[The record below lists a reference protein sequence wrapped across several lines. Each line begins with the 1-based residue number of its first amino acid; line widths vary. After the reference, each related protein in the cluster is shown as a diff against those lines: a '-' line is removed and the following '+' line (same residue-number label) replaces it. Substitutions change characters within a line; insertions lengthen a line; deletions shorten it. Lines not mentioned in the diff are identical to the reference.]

1 MREKQVEIT
10 KGKYKGTF
18 KTIDNILIEVV
29 KVKDKE
35 TKKTHMELEQRKEF
49 TEKECELI
57 AGEPFNEEDQDS
69 YEALMTMDDKE
80 IRFWT
85 SVNKLPNFME
95 QDEWD
100 EIVADYEIRMAQ
112 ARVDGI
118 QEEKDRLD
126 AIFQTLEVKDLS
138 DIEIYGTLPKMV
150 EIICELYQDEET
162 SVYYLKS
169 RKWEET
175 LCKFDDMWRY
185 EDVAKE
191 RQQFYL
197 NNGNLVGDDRYDQ
210 WLDYKAEDE
219 FTNGTSGKTEDNQI
233 KLDFDVWPSLRED
246 KPVEVSPEVEAKL
259 ATEDVIPEDLDPETL
274 AELQRVVDSEDDEFN
289 F

>member
-1 MREKQVEIT
+1 
-10 KGKYKGTF
+10 
-18 KTIDNILIEVV
+18 
-29 KVKDKE
+29 
-35 TKKTHMELEQRKEF
+35 MELEQRKEF

-150 EIICELYQDEET
+150 EIICELYHDEET

-169 RKWEET
+169 RKWEEN

-219 FTNGTSGKTEDNQI
+219 FTNGTSGKTEDIQI
-233 KLDFDVWPSLRED
+233 KLDFDVWPALRED
-246 KPVEVSPEVEAKL
+246 KPIEVSPEVEAKL
-259 ATEDVIPEDLDPETL
+259 AADDVIPEDLDPKILEEIKKEMGECSAGKCGGCEHCDGMGSEEAQRIE
-274 AELQRVVDSEDDEFN
+274 AEVQDEDDEFN